1 MFDFFYGSDS
11 EQYQF
16 YRVPQVL
23 FTDDRF
29 KSISCEAKLLYGF
42 LLDRTS
48 LSKKSKWVDAD
59 GKTYVFYKQENA
71 QQSLNI
77 GKDKAVKIFV
87 ELEKIGLIIRKKQ
100 GQGKPTKIYVMN
112 FSKPISKN
120 NTKALQKIKSLT
132 ECKSKNKT
140 SDITSKTAVQTSEKP
155 KSEEKRAE
163 VKTSE
168 KPKSEEKRAEVK
180 TSKKPKS
187 ELDCSSTIP
196 KSRLLK
202 NRSLDFDKAEVL
214 TSENQSYI
222 HTEIN
227 HTENSNTYP
236 SIYHITETNGKSQPK
251 SENPSSDGLID
262 RSKPNSEISFYKN
275 AVAETQ
281 LQISYMY
288 LLTNHQSKKGYLDLI
303 VSLIAEVYVSA
314 YAHPTTSVKI
324 NGIKTSIG
332 IVADRLKT
340 IDESHIEYLFEKIDA
355 SANTKQIKNPRSYLL
370 SCLYNAPTTMEPDT
384 DLQVAYDLYNR

>member
-71 QQSLNI
+71 QESLNI

-87 ELEKIGLIIRKKQ
+87 ELENIGLIIRKKQ

-112 FSKPISKN
+112 FSKPISKS
-120 NTKALQKIKSLT
+120 NTKVLQRIKSLT

-140 SDITSKTAVQTSEKP
+140 SGIPSKTAVQ
-155 KSEEKRAE
+155 
-163 VKTSE
+163 TSE

-262 RSKPNSEISFYKN
+262 RSNPNSEISIYKN

-314 YAHPTTSVKI
+314 YTHPTTSVII

-370 SCLYNAPTTMEPDT
+370 SCLYNAPTTMELDT
-384 DLQVAYDLYNR
+384 DLQVAYDLHNSR

>member
-59 GKTYVFYKQENA
+59 GKTYVFYKQANA
-71 QQSLNI
+71 QESLNI

-140 SDITSKTAVQTSEKP
+140 SY
-155 KSEEKRAE
+155 
-163 VKTSE
+163 
-168 KPKSEEKRAEVK
+168 
-180 TSKKPKS
+180 
-187 ELDCSSTIP
+187 
-196 KSRLLK
+196 
-202 NRSLDFDKAEVL
+202 F
-214 TSENQSYI
+214 
-222 HTEIN
+222 
-227 HTENSNTYP
+227 
-236 SIYHITETNGKSQPK
+236 
-251 SENPSSDGLID
+251 
-262 RSKPNSEISFYKN
+262 
-275 AVAETQ
+275 
-281 LQISYMY
+281 
-288 LLTNHQSKKGYLDLI
+288 
-303 VSLIAEVYVSA
+303 
-314 YAHPTTSVKI
+314 
-324 NGIKTSIG
+324 
-332 IVADRLKT
+332 
-340 IDESHIEYLFEKIDA
+340 
-355 SANTKQIKNPRSYLL
+355 
-370 SCLYNAPTTMEPDT
+370 
-384 DLQVAYDLYNR
+384 

>member
-71 QQSLNI
+71 QESLNI

-87 ELEKIGLIIRKKQ
+87 ELENIGLIIRKKQ

-112 FSKPISKN
+112 FSKLVSKS
-120 NTKALQKIKSLT
+120 NTKVLQRIKSLT

-140 SDITSKTAVQTSEKP
+140 SE
-155 KSEEKRAE
+155 
-163 VKTSE
+163 
-168 KPKSEEKRAEVK
+168 
-180 TSKKPKS
+180 KPKS
-187 ELDCSSTIP
+187 ELDCSSTIS

-314 YAHPTTSVKI
+314 YAHPTTSVTI

-355 SANTKQIKNPRSYLL
+355 FANTKQIKNPRSYLL

>member
-71 QQSLNI
+71 QESLNI

-87 ELEKIGLIIRKKQ
+87 ELENIGLIIRKKQ

-112 FSKPISKN
+112 FSKPVSKS
-120 NTKALQKIKSLT
+120 NTKVLQRIKSLT

-155 KSEEKRAE
+155 KSEEKRTE

-168 KPKSEEKRAEVK
+168 
-180 TSKKPKS
+180 KPKS

-262 RSKPNSEISFYKN
+262 RSKPNSEISIYKN

-288 LLTNHQSKKGYLDLI
+288 LLTNHQSKKSYLDLI

-314 YAHPTTSVKI
+314 YAHPTTSVTI

-370 SCLYNAPTTMEPDT
+370 SCLYNAPTTMELDT
-384 DLQVAYDLYNR
+384 DLQVAYDLHNSR

>member
-71 QQSLNI
+71 QESLNI

-100 GQGKPTKIYVMN
+100 GQGKPT
-112 FSKPISKN
+112 
-120 NTKALQKIKSLT
+120 KIKSLT

-168 KPKSEEKRAEVK
+168 KPKSE
-180 TSKKPKS
+180 
-187 ELDCSSTIP
+187 LDCSSTIS

-314 YAHPTTSVKI
+314 YAHPTTSVTI

>member
-71 QQSLNI
+71 QESLNI

-87 ELEKIGLIIRKKQ
+87 ELENIGLIIRKKQ

-112 FSKPISKN
+112 FSKPVSKS
-120 NTKALQKIKSLT
+120 NTKVLQRIKSLT

-140 SDITSKTAVQTSEKP
+140 SGITSKTAVQTSE
-155 KSEEKRAE
+155 
-163 VKTSE
+163 
-168 KPKSEEKRAEVK
+168 
-180 TSKKPKS
+180 KPKS

-251 SENPSSDGLID
+251 SESPSSDGLID
-262 RSKPNSEISFYKN
+262 RSNPNSEISIYKN

-314 YAHPTTSVKI
+314 YAHPTTSVTI

-370 SCLYNAPTTMEPDT
+370 SCLYNAPITMELDT
-384 DLQVAYDLYNR
+384 DLQVAYDLQHNR

>member
-163 VKTSE
+163 VKTS
-168 KPKSEEKRAEVK
+168 
-180 TSKKPKS
+180 KKPKS

-288 LLTNHQSKKGYLDLI
+288 LLKAKKVIL
-303 VSLIAEVYVSA
+303 
-314 YAHPTTSVKI
+314 T
-324 NGIKTSIG
+324 
-332 IVADRLKT
+332 
-340 IDESHIEYLFEKIDA
+340 
-355 SANTKQIKNPRSYLL
+355 
-370 SCLYNAPTTMEPDT
+370 
-384 DLQVAYDLYNR
+384 

>member
-71 QQSLNI
+71 QESLNI

-87 ELEKIGLIIRKKQ
+87 ELENIGLIIRKKQ

-112 FSKPISKN
+112 FSKPVSKS
-120 NTKALQKIKSLT
+120 NTKVLQRIKSLT

-140 SDITSKTAVQTSEKP
+140 SGITSKTAVQTSE
-155 KSEEKRAE
+155 
-163 VKTSE
+163 
-168 KPKSEEKRAEVK
+168 
-180 TSKKPKS
+180 KPKS

-202 NRSLDFDKAEVL
+202 NRSLDFGKAEVL

-262 RSKPNSEISFYKN
+262 RSNPNSEISIYKN

-288 LLTNHQSKKGYLDLI
+288 LLTNHQSKKAYLDSI

-314 YAHPTTSVKI
+314 YAHPTTSVTI

-370 SCLYNAPTTMEPDT
+370 SCLYNAPTTMELDT
-384 DLQVAYDLYNR
+384 DLQVAYDLQNNR

>member
-1 MFDFFYGSDS
+1 M
-11 EQYQF
+11 
-16 YRVPQVL
+16 
-23 FTDDRF
+23 
-29 KSISCEAKLLYGF
+29 
-42 LLDRTS
+42 
-48 LSKKSKWVDAD
+48 
-59 GKTYVFYKQENA
+59 
-71 QQSLNI
+71 
-77 GKDKAVKIFV
+77 
-87 ELEKIGLIIRKKQ
+87 
-100 GQGKPTKIYVMN
+100 
-112 FSKPISKN
+112 
-120 NTKALQKIKSLT
+120 
-132 ECKSKNKT
+132 
-140 SDITSKTAVQTSEKP
+140 
-155 KSEEKRAE
+155 
-163 VKTSE
+163 
-168 KPKSEEKRAEVK
+168 
-180 TSKKPKS
+180 
-187 ELDCSSTIP
+187 
-196 KSRLLK
+196 
-202 NRSLDFDKAEVL
+202 

-314 YAHPTTSVKI
+314 YAHPTTSVTI

-355 SANTKQIKNPRSYLL
+355 FANTKQIKNPRSYLL

>member
-71 QQSLNI
+71 QESLNI

-87 ELEKIGLIIRKKQ
+87 ELENIGLIIRKKQ

-112 FSKPISKN
+112 FSKPVSKS
-120 NTKALQKIKSLT
+120 NTKVLQRIKSLT
-132 ECKSKNKT
+132 ECKSKYKT
-140 SDITSKTAVQTSEKP
+140 SGITSKTAVQ
-155 KSEEKRAE
+155 
-163 VKTSE
+163 
-168 KPKSEEKRAEVK
+168 

-187 ELDCSSTIP
+187 ELDCSSTIS

-314 YAHPTTSVKI
+314 YAHPTTSVTI

>member
-59 GKTYVFYKQENA
+59 GKTYVFYKQKNA
-71 QQSLNI
+71 QESLNI

-155 KSEEKRAE
+155 KSEE
-163 VKTSE
+163 
-168 KPKSEEKRAEVK
+168 
-180 TSKKPKS
+180 
-187 ELDCSSTIP
+187 DCSSTIP

-314 YAHPTTSVKI
+314 YAHPTTSVTI

>member
-71 QQSLNI
+71 QESLNI

-87 ELEKIGLIIRKKQ
+87 ELENIGLIIRKKQ

-112 FSKPISKN
+112 FSKPVSKS
-120 NTKALQKIKSLT
+120 NTKVLQRIKSLT

-140 SDITSKTAVQTSEKP
+140 SGI
-155 KSEEKRAE
+155 
-163 VKTSE
+163 
-168 KPKSEEKRAEVK
+168 

-262 RSKPNSEISFYKN
+262 RSNPNSEISIYKN

-314 YAHPTTSVKI
+314 YTHPTTSVII

-370 SCLYNAPTTMEPDT
+370 SCLYNAPTTMELDT
-384 DLQVAYDLYNR
+384 DLQVAYDLHNSR

>member
-71 QQSLNI
+71 QESLNI

-140 SDITSKTAVQTSEKP
+140 SDITSKTAVQT
-155 KSEEKRAE
+155 
-163 VKTSE
+163 
-168 KPKSEEKRAEVK
+168 
-180 TSKKPKS
+180 
-187 ELDCSSTIP
+187 
-196 KSRLLK
+196 LK

-314 YAHPTTSVKI
+314 YAHPTTSVTI

>member
-71 QQSLNI
+71 QESLNI

-87 ELEKIGLIIRKKQ
+87 ELENIGLIIRKKQ

-112 FSKPISKN
+112 
-120 NTKALQKIKSLT
+120 
-132 ECKSKNKT
+132 
-140 SDITSKTAVQTSEKP
+140 ITSKTAVQ
-155 KSEEKRAE
+155 
-163 VKTSE
+163 TSE

-262 RSKPNSEISFYKN
+262 RSNPNSEISIYKN

-288 LLTNHQSKKGYLDLI
+288 LLTNHQSKKAYLDLI

-314 YAHPTTSVKI
+314 YAHPTTSVTI

-370 SCLYNAPTTMEPDT
+370 SCLYNAPTTMELDT
-384 DLQVAYDLYNR
+384 DLQVAYDLQNNR

>member
-71 QQSLNI
+71 QESLNI

-87 ELEKIGLIIRKKQ
+87 ELENIGLIIRKKQ

-112 FSKPISKN
+112 FSKPISKS
-120 NTKALQKIKSLT
+120 NTKVLQRIKSLT

-140 SDITSKTAVQTSEKP
+140 SGITSKTAVQ
-155 KSEEKRAE
+155 
-163 VKTSE
+163 TSE

-262 RSKPNSEISFYKN
+262 RSNPNSEISIYKN
-275 AVAETQ
+275 AIVEVK
-281 LQISYMY
+281 LQIEYMY
-288 LLTNHQSKKGYLDLI
+288 LIENHQHESAFLDLI
-303 VSLIAEVYVSA
+303 VNLMAEVYGLAKTNPSS
-314 YAHPTTSVKI
+314 SVPI
-324 NGIKTSIG
+324 NGINKSIEL
-332 IVADRLKT
+332 VADQLKK
-340 IDESHIEYLFEKIDA
+340 IDSEHIEYLIDKIGSLA
-355 SANTKQIKNPRSYLL
+355 KTKRIKNPRSYLL
-370 SCLYNAPTTMEPDT
+370 SCLYNAPTTMELDT
-384 DLQVAYDLYNR
+384 DLQVAYDLHNSR

>member
-71 QQSLNI
+71 QESLNI

-87 ELEKIGLIIRKKQ
+87 ELENIGLIIRKKQ

-112 FSKPISKN
+112 FSKPVSKS
-120 NTKALQKIKSLT
+120 NTKVLQRIKSLT
-132 ECKSKNKT
+132 ECKSKN
-140 SDITSKTAVQTSEKP
+140 
-155 KSEEKRAE
+155 
-163 VKTSE
+163 
-168 KPKSEEKRAEVK
+168 K

-262 RSKPNSEISFYKN
+262 RSNPNSEISIYKN

-314 YAHPTTSVKI
+314 YTHPTTSVTI

-370 SCLYNAPTTMEPDT
+370 SCLYNAPTTMELDT
-384 DLQVAYDLYNR
+384 DLQVAYDLHNSR

>member
-71 QQSLNI
+71 QESLNI

-87 ELEKIGLIIRKKQ
+87 ELENIGLIIRKKQ

-112 FSKPISKN
+112 FSKPVSKS
-120 NTKALQKIKSLT
+120 NTKVLQRIKSLT
-132 ECKSKNKT
+132 ECKSKN
-140 SDITSKTAVQTSEKP
+140 
-155 KSEEKRAE
+155 
-163 VKTSE
+163 
-168 KPKSEEKRAEVK
+168 K

-262 RSKPNSEISFYKN
+262 RSNPNSEISIYKN

-314 YAHPTTSVKI
+314 YAHPTTSVTI

-370 SCLYNAPTTMEPDT
+370 SCLYNAPTTMELDT
-384 DLQVAYDLYNR
+384 DLQVAYDLHNSR

>member
-1 MFDFFYGSDS
+1 MFDFFYGNDS

-48 LSKKSKWVDAD
+48 LSKKSKWVDTD

-71 QQSLNI
+71 QESLNI

-87 ELEKIGLIIRKKQ
+87 ELEQIGLIIRKKQ

-112 FSKPISKN
+112 FSKPVSKN
-120 NTKALQKIKSLT
+120 NTKVLQKIKSLT
-132 ECKSKNKT
+132 DSKSKNKT
-140 SDITSKTAVQTSEKP
+140 SVKNTDSNVQTSEKP
-155 KSEEKRAE
+155 KSELAHN
-163 VKTSE
+163 
-168 KPKSEEKRAEVK
+168 
-180 TSKKPKS
+180 
-187 ELDCSSTIP
+187 STVP

-202 NRSLDFDKAEVL
+202 SRSLDFDKTEFL

-222 HTEIN
+222 HTKIN

-236 SIYHITETNGKSQPK
+236 SIYHSTDTNRESEPK
-251 SENPSSDGLID
+251 SEKLSSDGLID
-262 RSKPNSEISFYKN
+262 GSNPKSEILIYENSI
-275 AVAETQ
+275 AETQ
-281 LQISYMY
+281 IQISYMY
-288 LLTNHQSKKGYLDLI
+288 LLKNYQSKKSYLDLI
-303 VSLIAEVYVSA
+303 VSLMAEVYVSA
-314 YAHPTTSVKI
+314 HAHPTTSITI

-332 IVADRLKT
+332 IVADRLRK
-340 IDESHIEYLFEKIDA
+340 IDETHIEYLFDKIDETA
-355 SANTKQIKNPRSYLL
+355 SNKQIKNPRSYLL
-370 SCLYNAPTTMEPDT
+370 SCLFNAPLTIEFDT
-384 DLQVAYDLYNR
+384 DLQVTYDLHNR

>member
-71 QQSLNI
+71 QESLNI

-87 ELEKIGLIIRKKQ
+87 ELENIGLIIRKKQ

-112 FSKPISKN
+112 FSKPVSKS
-120 NTKALQKIKSLT
+120 NTKVLQRIKSLT

-140 SDITSKTAVQTSEKP
+140 SDITSKTAVQ
-155 KSEEKRAE
+155 
-163 VKTSE
+163 
-168 KPKSEEKRAEVK
+168 

-222 HTEIN
+222 HTKIN

-262 RSKPNSEISFYKN
+262 RSKPNSEISIYKN
-275 AVAETQ
+275 AIAETQ

-314 YAHPTTSVKI
+314 YAHPTTYVTI

-370 SCLYNAPTTMEPDT
+370 SCLYNAPITMELDT
-384 DLQVAYDLYNR
+384 DLQVAYDLHNNR